1 MPHLADDLFISLR
14 FFSRLPVPATARE
27 RALGTAGLANAAA
40 LVPVAGAIIGLL
52 PALVLLAAS
61 ALGLPPV
68 LAAPLAIATL
78 ALVTGAL
85 HEDALSDC
93 ADGFGGGRTRERKL
107 EIMRDSRIGA
117 FGGVALALSLYI
129 RVTALAVITEHAAG
143 TAALV
148 LVAAAALSRAASLWP
163 LAWLPPARADGIG
176 AAAEPAPAMAGA
188 AAGLALVLAL
198 ALLAPAVG
206 LARALCACVFAVLV
220 TAAFCELARK
230 QIQGHT
236 GDVAGATQQLA
247 EIAVYLTLA
256 ASP

>member
-1 MPHLADDLFISLR
+1 MNVADDLFIALR
-14 FFSRLPVPATARE
+14 FFSRLPVPETERE
-27 RALGTAGLANAAA
+27 RALGAAGLAHAAA
-40 LVPVAGAIIGLL
+40 LVPVAGAIIGLG
-52 PALVLLAAS
+52 PAFVLLALGAI
-61 ALGLPPV
+61 GLPPV

-85 HEDALSDC
+85 HEDALADC

-129 RVTALAVITEHAAG
+129 RVVALAVVADRSAG
-143 TAALV
+143 VGALA

-163 LAWLPPARADGIG
+163 LAWLPPARADGSG
-176 AAAEPAPAMAGA
+176 AATQPAPAAAGL
-188 AAGLALVLAL
+188 AAGLALVLGL

-206 LARALCACVFAVLV
+206 LGRALCVCVFAVLA

-230 QIQGHT
+230 QIQGQT

-247 EIAVYLTLA
+247 EIAIYLTLA
-256 ASP
+256 ANP